1 MGTIGFTTDQVQK
14 QQKTIFAWDACEL
27 QTHWHEA
34 EHSGQDIF
42 PWKSMLV
49 VPNVLPLLKRSR
61 FDRKNLLYLRLFRLA
76 SSSIIWHLTQ
86 QFHHWY
92 SFRNIWKHFKTC
104 NHNNRGSS
112 AVDPRCGP
120 CQVEPF
126 ALCIRNKAFREGWL
140 LPLGLLRLGH
150 HLDTAAMDKK
160 GETIVFFT
168 AN

>member
-1 MGTIGFTTDQVQK
+1 MVNIPPIKMVILRMGTIGFTTDQVQK

-104 NHNNRGSS
+104 NHNNRGWSALRALSS
-112 AVDPRCGP
+112 WAICSLYSEQSLSRRLVAASGP
-120 CQVEPF
+120 AAP
-126 ALCIRNKAFREGWL
+126 G
-140 LPLGLLRLGH
+140 PSPGH
-150 HLDTAAMDKK
+150 
-160 GETIVFFT
+160 GG
-168 AN
+168 NG

>member
-1 MGTIGFTTDQVQK
+1 MGTIGFTT
-14 QQKTIFAWDACEL
+14 WDACEL

-61 FDRKNLLYLRLFRLA
+61 FDRKILLYLRLFHLA

-92 SFRNIWKHFKTC
+92 SFRNIWKHFETH

-112 AVDPRCGP
+112 AVPRCGP
-120 CQVEPF
+120 CPVEPF

-160 GETIVFFT
+160 GKPLFFLPPT
-168 AN
+168 KT